1 MKYKSEVVDSAILT
15 AEDRLRREHKNL
27 IKSETVLSM
36 VENHIDL
43 YDDEDARQELM
54 FIGIKQV
61 IQSRLYAHGYFS
73 IGGGFFVNVYTCQKI
88 EYLKDVVKNKENVLE
103 IKSIAKKRIEELMK
117 AAGQSVLIPDENNN
131 LILTETKL
139 QDEVIADL
147 EADAV

>member
-43 YDDEDARQELM
+43 YDDEDVRQELM

-73 IGGGFFVNVYTCQKI
+73 IGGGFFVNVYTCKKI

-117 AAGQSVLIPDENNN
+117 TAGQSVLIPDENNN